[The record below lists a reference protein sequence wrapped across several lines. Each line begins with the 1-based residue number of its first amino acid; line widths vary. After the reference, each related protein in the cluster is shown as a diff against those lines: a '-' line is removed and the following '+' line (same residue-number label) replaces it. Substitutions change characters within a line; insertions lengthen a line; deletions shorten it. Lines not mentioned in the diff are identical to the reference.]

1 MIILTMTLKSAT
13 PVYTNYKGE
22 GGINQ
27 VFLGFGKSWKYL
39 SIGMNT
45 GYNLGRKK
53 IDVVKAI
60 LFNSDSTYFYQSLSS
75 TNTSFG
81 GTFLN
86 LRRTRRISINKFKT
100 IQLQKTKLNTV

>member
-1 MIILTMTLKSAT
+1 MTQINYSVNDFYYDPKIGDSI
-13 PVYTNYKGE
+13 YTNYKGE

-27 VFLGFGKSWKYL
+27 VFLGLGKSWKNL

-60 LFNSDSTYFYQSLSS
+60 LYNSDSTYFYQSLSS

-81 GTFLN
+81 GAF
-86 LRRTRRISINKFKT
+86 
-100 IQLQKTKLNTV
+100 